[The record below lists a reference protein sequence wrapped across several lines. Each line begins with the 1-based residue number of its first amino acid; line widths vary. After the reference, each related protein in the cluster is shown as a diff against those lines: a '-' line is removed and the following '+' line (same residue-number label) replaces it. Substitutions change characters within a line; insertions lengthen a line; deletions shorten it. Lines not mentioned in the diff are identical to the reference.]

1 MRIGVFVA
9 GRLRLL
15 GRADRSSKY
24 GVSTVLLARL
34 IMASPAP
41 NPKDLV
47 YVLPSQVIVLGE
59 ALASVARGARQAMTR
74 RVRSSGHEFV
84 TIEDISH
91 HMGVIQQA
99 LTHLS
104 PRIDGLMT
112 DVIHKEGA
120 GAVEADRAAGRLEQV
135 LSEFV
140 DGYIDAKASHA
151 GPESSE
157 ARSLILGV
165 YRHHIRKICEWLEEL
180 VEVIAN
186 PASAIQKRGIAA
198 AANVE
203 LTVALNM
210 TSPPEMAKLDAL
222 AKKLLQSPEVCS
234 DSSPR
239 FEQREVAAPGLLGTI
254 GALAFGIGITK
265 AVLGRNHG

>member
-1 MRIGVFVA
+1 
-9 GRLRLL
+9 
-15 GRADRSSKY
+15 
-24 GVSTVLLARL
+24 
-34 IMASPAP
+34 
-41 NPKDLV
+41 
-47 YVLPSQVIVLGE
+47 
-59 ALASVARGARQAMTR
+59 
-74 RVRSSGHEFV
+74 
-84 TIEDISH
+84 
-91 HMGVIQQA
+91 MGVIQQA

-112 DVIHKEGA
+112 DVVHKVGA
-120 GAVEADRAAGRLEQV
+120 GAVEAGRAAGRLEQV
-135 LSEFV
+135 LSEFI
-140 DGYIDAKASHA
+140 DGYLDAKASHA
-151 GPESSE
+151 GPEASD

-165 YRHHIRKICEWLEEL
+165 YRHHIREICEWLEEL
-180 VEVIAN
+180 VEAIAN

-222 AKKLLQSPEVCS
+222 AKRLIPPPETYIEP
-234 DSSPR
+234 SPR
-239 FEQREVAAPGLLGTI
+239 VEQRETSGPGILGTI

>member
-1 MRIGVFVA
+1 M
-9 GRLRLL
+9 
-15 GRADRSSKY
+15 
-24 GVSTVLLARL
+24 T
-34 IMASPAP
+34 SPAP
-41 NPKDLV
+41 NPNDV
-47 YVLPSQVIVLGE
+47 VCALPPQVVFLGE
-59 ALASVARGARQAMTR
+59 ALAPVARGARQAMNR
-74 RVRSSGHEFV
+74 RVRSSGHEFA
-84 TIEDISH
+84 TLEDLSH

-120 GAVEADRAAGRLEQV
+120 GAVDAGRSAGRLEQV

-140 DGYIDAKASHA
+140 DGYLDAKASRA
-151 GPESSE
+151 GPETSE

-165 YRHHIRKICEWLEEL
+165 YRHHIREICEWLEEL
-180 VEVIAN
+180 VEVVAN

-222 AKKLLQSPEVCS
+222 AKSLLPPPETHGEL
-234 DSSPR
+234 SPR
-239 FEQREVAAPGLLGTI
+239 VEQPKTSGPGLLGTI

-265 AVLGRNHG
+265 AVFGRNPR

>member
-1 MRIGVFVA
+1 MSA
-9 GRLRLL
+9 P
-15 GRADRSSKY
+15 
-24 GVSTVLLARL
+24 VL
-34 IMASPAP
+34 SPEE
-41 NPKDLV
+41 V
-47 YVLPSQVIVLGE
+47 VCVLPSQVIFLGK
-59 ALASVARGARQAMTR
+59 ALAPVARDARQAMTR

-84 TIEDISH
+84 TLGDLSH

-112 DVIHKEGA
+112 DVVHKVGA
-120 GAVEADRAAGRLEQV
+120 GAVEAGRAAGRLEQV
-135 LSEFV
+135 LSEFI
-140 DGYIDAKASHA
+140 DGYLDAKASHA
-151 GPESSE
+151 GPEASD
-157 ARSLILGV
+157 ARTLILGV
-165 YRHHIRKICEWLEEL
+165 YRHHIREICEWLEEL
-180 VEVIAN
+180 VEAIAN

-222 AKKLLQSPEVCS
+222 AKRLIPPPETYIEP
-234 DSSPR
+234 SPR
-239 FEQREVAAPGLLGTI
+239 VEQRETSGPGILGTI